1 MTVEFTNCNI
11 INIGDEILSGHT
23 INTNA
28 SFISSALY
36 DIGLYT
42 RRISVISDDASEI
55 VSELEKGMKDAEL
68 IFITGGLGPT
78 SDDITKRTLCSFF
91 GFDLEFRQDIWEH
104 ILELFAKRGIIPDEV
119 NKEQAQFPT
128 SVQVKYLRNSAGTAP
143 GMHIETGGRHIFI
156 MPGVP
161 NEMRTMM
168 TDSILPFLKK
178 EFSGDLYYR
187 DINTS
192 DIPESSLYSIL
203 SAEKDYP
210 FGCRIAYLPQ
220 GYGVTV
226 RIKTTGGESGRQFVD
241 DAAERISVLAKDHIF
256 AYGIVS
262 PAHELVR
269 LLKEKKMTLS
279 SAESCTGGLFA
290 SSVTDVPGS
299 SAVFSE
305 GYITYS
311 NTSKFR
317 ILSVNPQ
324 TLAMNGAVSEETVS
338 EMLDGMLA
346 VTSSDFVCAVSGIA
360 GPDGGTAAKPVGT
373 VYAGF
378 CSRTGNEKFI
388 RKYNFSGDRTTVKR
402 KAADKLAVELIKF
415 IGRS

>member
-1 MTVEFTNCNI
+1 MTAEFKNCNI

-42 RRISVISDDASEI
+42 RRISVISDDAGEI

-68 IFITGGLGPT
+68 IFVTGGLGPT

-91 GFDLEFRQDIWEH
+91 GFDLEFRLDIWEH
-104 ILELFAKRGIIPDEV
+104 VLGLFAKRGIIPDDV
-119 NKEQAQFPT
+119 NKEQAQFPA
-128 SVQVKYLRNSAGTAP
+128 SEQVKYLKNTAGTAP
-143 GMHIETGGRHIFI
+143 GMQIETGGKHIFI

-168 TDSILPFLKK
+168 TDVILPYLKQH
-178 EFSGDLYYR
+178 FSGDLYYR
-187 DINTS
+187 DINTT
-192 DIPESSLYSIL
+192 DIPESSLYSML

-220 GYGVTV
+220 GYGIIV
-226 RIKTTGGESGRQFVD
+226 RIKTPGGGSGRKLVD
-241 DAAERISVLAKDHIF
+241 DAAERISVLAKDRIF
-256 AYGIVS
+256 AHSIVS

-269 LLKEKKMTLS
+269 LLKEKKMKLS

-311 NTSKFR
+311 NDSKFR

-324 TLAMNGAVSEETVS
+324 TLAINGAVSEETVS

-346 VTSSDFVCAVSGIA
+346 VTDSDIVCAVSGIA
-360 GPDGGTAAKPVGT
+360 GPDGGTESKPVGT

-378 CSRTGNEKFI
+378 CSRTEHEKFI
-388 RKYNFSGDRTTVKR
+388 RKYNFSGDRATVKR
-402 KAADKLAVELIKF
+402 KAADKLAVEMVKF
-415 IGRS
+415 LGRS

>member
-1 MTVEFTNCNI
+1 MKAEFTNCNI

-104 ILELFAKRGIIPDEV
+104 ILELFAKRGIIPDEI

-143 GMHIETGGRHIFI
+143 GMHIETEGKHIFI

-168 TDSILPFLKK
+168 TNSILPFLKK

-241 DAAERISVLAKDHIF
+241 DAAERISVLAKDRIF

-346 VTSSDFVCAVSGIA
+346 VTSSYFVCAVSGIA